1 MTTMTDRKIV
11 LLTGATDG
19 LGRAMARELGA
30 ADNVS
35 LIVHGRNLER
45 AESIAAELRA
55 KNPSVEVFAY
65 AADLASL
72 AEVRELARAIDR
84 DFPRLDVLLNN
95 AGIGSQTGGAQRQ
108 TSADGYELRFAVN
121 YLAPF
126 LLTNELLA
134 TLRESPTARIVNV
147 ASVGQTAVDFDDV
160 MLTSGYDGTRAYCQS
175 KLAQIEFT
183 FELAGR
189 FEAEGVRN
197 VTVNALHPASLM
209 PTKIVYESF
218 GYTMSTLEEGVRA
231 TVRLALDPA
240 LEGVSGRYYDG
251 LDEARADAQAYD
263 THARRK
269 LWKLSESLVRDAF
282 ANVTDFAV

>member
-1 MTTMTDRKIV
+1 MKTKTDRKIM

-19 LGRAMARELGA
+19 LGRGMAHELA
-30 ADNVS
+30 ATDNIA

-45 AESIAAELRA
+45 AESIAAELR
-55 KNPSVEVFAY
+55 SVSPNIEVFAY

-72 AEVRELARAIDR
+72 GEVHQLARAIER

-126 LLTNELLA
+126 LLTNELLS
-134 TLRESPTARIVNV
+134 TLRESPSARIVNV
-147 ASVGQTAVDFDDV
+147 ASVGQTAIDFDDV
-160 MLTSGYDGTRAYCQS
+160 MLTRGYDGTRAYCQS

-183 FELAGR
+183 FELAAR
-189 FEAEGVRN
+189 LDAEGVRN
-197 VTVNALHPASLM
+197 VAVNALHPASLM

-231 TVRLALDPA
+231 TLRLALDPA
-240 LEGVSGRYYDG
+240 LEGVSGRYFDG
-251 LDEARADAQAYD
+251 QSEGRAKSQAYD
-263 THARRK
+263 ADARRK
-269 LWKLSESLVRDAF
+269 LWELSESLVR
-282 ANVTDFAV
+282 NVAEVTGFSA